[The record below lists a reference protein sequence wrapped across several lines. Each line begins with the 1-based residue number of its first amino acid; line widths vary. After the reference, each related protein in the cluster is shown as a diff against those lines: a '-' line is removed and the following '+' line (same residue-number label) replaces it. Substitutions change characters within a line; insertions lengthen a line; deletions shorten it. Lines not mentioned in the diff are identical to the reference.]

1 MHTTNVHAETV
12 TSRVFPAIRL
22 GDTRP
27 VDSAAIEQ
35 HCLAAGDQ
43 QLRGLALQCV
53 GATRKLLD
61 QGAFASFLSQAVERA
76 QAEGI
81 TPNAWLERTLQL
93 IKSEIETTTQE
104 HARFESRRK
113 ARADRLQPLKEAV
126 STRLTTSETEIKRLA
141 ELVNAADRRP
151 FGGQLNQFQ
160 RLIDAGLKP
169 EQIALV
175 GTENPTDKIAEDA
188 ARAKARIE
196 VLQAQLPALWAFSSD
211 PRSDP
216 RHLQGLDGFY
226 ALIAA
231 AQNIVEEQP

>member
-1 MHTTNVHAETV
+1 MHTPHVHAETV
-12 TSRVFPAIRL
+12 TTRVFPEIRL

-61 QGAFASFLSQAVERA
+61 QGAFASFLSQAVEGA
-76 QAEGI
+76 QAAGI
-81 TPNAWLERTLQL
+81 TPNAWLERELQL

-113 ARADRLQPLKEAV
+113 ARVARLQPLKSAV
-126 STRLTTSETEIKRLA
+126 SARLTSAEIEINGLA
-141 ELVNAADRRP
+141 GIVRAAEYRP
-151 FGGQLNQFQ
+151 FGSHPNQFQ

-169 EQIALV
+169 EQISLV
-175 GTENPTDKIAEDA
+175 GVENPVNKVAEDA
-188 ARAKARIE
+188 AQAKARIE
-196 VLQAQLPALWAFSSD
+196 VVRAQIPALQAFSAD
-211 PRSDP
+211 PRCNPD
-216 RHLQGLDGFY
+216 HLQGLTGFE

-231 AQNIVEEQP
+231 VRDIPEEVL